1 MKSSATLLTLAAA
14 LTMAA
19 CGPASADNSMAAT
32 AAQNSP
38 LVAQVGFNDLLRDPA
53 TPFLGA
59 ENADI
64 TIIGFMDY
72 NCPYCKKMIPELEG
86 LMRDDPKVRILYK
99 EWPIFGALS
108 DSIAR
113 IALAAGYH
121 GKYHAIHT
129 AFMATPGRI
138 QSEQEARRLAQ
149 AAGIDMA
156 QLDRDLT
163 THRAAIDAVILR
175 NRREAAALA
184 LNGTPAFVING
195 NLIPGGMSQQQL
207 QAVIFRIRS
216 GMPLR

>member
-32 AAQNSP
+32 IAQNSP
-38 LVAQVGFNDLLRDPA
+38 LVAQVGFNDLLRDPV

-113 IALAAGYH
+113 IALAAGYQ

-138 QSEQEARRLAQ
+138 QSEEEARRLAQ

>member
-32 AAQNSP
+32 IAQNSP
-38 LVAQVGFNDLLRDPA
+38 LVAQVGFNDLLRDPV

-72 NCPYCKKMIPELEG
+72 NCPYCKKMIPELDA
-86 LMRDDPKVRILYK
+86 LMRADPKVRILYM

-113 IALAAGYH
+113 IALAAGYQ
-121 GKYHAIHT
+121 GKYHTVHN

-216 GMPLR
+216 GQPLR